1 MTLTMW
7 RGTRNLVQLE
17 WEGLSKHHLREWFD
31 GSDSCSSDEKWPGSY
46 AGVQQAHLA
55 SPDRTAIDE
64 VTSDVDPSSAD
75 LLCSPRCST
84 LALHRAMGHRI
95 LLCLLESFTAPV
107 CGKVPMLSLMSD
119 MFLPSQSFF

>member
-1 MTLTMW
+1 MAQTAALQMKSGQVPMLVHLYIL
-7 RGTRNLVQLE
+7 GTNVP
-17 WEGLSKHHLREWFD
+17 K
-31 GSDSCSSDEKWPGSY
+31 
-46 AGVQQAHLA
+46 QAHLA